1 MEMATLASV
10 ASALDDDDAFV
21 AQALNS
27 TESESYT
34 RKSILKKG
42 VKQLIDKLTPKKN
55 VTWAT
60 DTKYN
65 VFKKR
70 KKKSYFTDIFTSEDS
85 ILATSDMSSVMRPA
99 TFLRLPEH
107 AQQGLIKLLPEG
119 DSLQEILASPQLKQ
133 ALQQW
138 QMDLSQGLLDPEIRM
153 QLIKKKPT
161 RADDE
166 IVSMEEAFK
175 RAGWVCVAG
184 KWEKSTES
192 KKPVAR
198 GKQKEVQEVGEE
210 VVKLPYGE
218 MPGWGSQ
225 ASGLKI
231 KIHIFPELGEAY
243 LCDSSNIEGESDK
256 GCICGKEFAP
266 VKRRRKGEII
276 KSFWVGCDECGR
288 WCHSECVPDYKDGDD
303 YYCPDC
309 TLSLPEPKS
318 SPTLKDTSEQLA
330 DKASTTTDCD
340 ARIPTFTSDDEDES
354 LRCDKCQ
361 QPGVLTGPLPCKL
374 IPCHC
379 GNAHRHIMCNDAN
392 QETKRFMCS
401 PRCRSCDPHQIY
413 GGKGPNCMPSCAFCV
428 VCRSIES
435 DNVVYCDGCDANPD
449 CRNRIHIDCM
459 QEEYSEGDEW
469 RCDECCE

>member
-10 ASALDDDDAFV
+10 AAALDDNAFV
-21 AQALNS
+21 AQALNL
-27 TESESYT
+27 TESEAPT

-55 VTWAT
+55 VTWT
-60 DTKYN
+60 PDTKYHM
-65 VFKKR
+65 FKKH
-70 KKKSYFTDIFTSEDS
+70 KNKSYFTDIFTSEDS
-85 ILATSDMSSVMRPA
+85 ILATSDLSGVMRPA

-119 DSLQEILASPQLKQ
+119 DSLEEILASPQLKQ
-133 ALQQW
+133 ALRQW

-153 QLIKKKPT
+153 QLNKKKPT

-166 IVSMEEAFK
+166 MVSYEEAFK
-175 RAGWVCVAG
+175 RAGWICVGG
-184 KWEKSTES
+184 KWEKSTGS

-198 GKQKEVQEVGEE
+198 RKEAQKVVEE
-210 VVKLPYGE
+210 VVKSPYGE

-225 ASGLKI
+225 ASGLTI
-231 KIHIFPELGEAY
+231 KVHIFHELGEAY
-243 LCDSSNIEGESDK
+243 LCDSSKIEDDGDK

-276 KSFWVGCDECGR
+276 KSFWVGCDGCGR
-288 WCHSECVPDYKDGDD
+288 WCHSECLPDYKDGDD

-309 TLSLPEPKS
+309 TPPSLPEAKPIS
-318 SPTLKDTSEQLA
+318 SLEDTSKQRAEEA
-330 DKASTTTDCD
+330 
-340 ARIPTFTSDDEDES
+340 TFASDDEEES

-361 QPGVLTGPLPCKL
+361 QPGVLSGPLPCKL
-374 IPCHC
+374 IACHC
-379 GNAHRHIMCNDAN
+379 GSAYRHIMCNDGN
-392 QETKRFMCS
+392 QESKRFMCS
-401 PRCRSCDPHQIY
+401 SRCRSSDPHQIY
-413 GGKGPNCMPSCAFCV
+413 GGKGPNCMPASAFCV

-435 DNVVYCDGCDANPD
+435 ANVVYCDGCDAEPF

-459 QEEYSEGDEW
+459 QEEFEEDGVW
-469 RCDECCE
+469 RCEDCENCE